1 MTHPALLA
9 GLALVVILAVG
20 WLLASAAERRRR
32 NIQGQL
38 TAVLAATSARNGPGG
53 SIALRRAL
61 PGGAQRGLRLFSG
74 RLHRWLGEEL
84 GATGDRL
91 KIASLL
97 FAAVIGVLGAVGIF
111 AEVLHWP
118 LLVTV
123 PIVLGAGAAAANAR
137 LRVAQRRFQ
146 RQFVDRFPEA
156 LDVIVR
162 AVRAGLPVLDAM
174 EAAAGS
180 VSDPVGSEFSR
191 LIDELRIGVDL
202 EELLERMADRL
213 RVNDFRFFAATLV
226 LQRRTGGSLAETLSN
241 LAGLVRRRK
250 EVRLKARA
258 LSAESRATA
267 YLLSALPIII
277 GGIVYL
283 INPDVMMP
291 LFTDPRGKVMLSIAI
306 VMLVVGFAM
315 MKAMIKKASQ

>member
-20 WLLASAAERRRR
+20 CLLASAAERRRR

-74 RLHRWLGEEL
+74 RLHGWLGEEL

-111 AEVLHWP
+111 AEVLQWP

-191 LIDELRIGVDL
+191 LIDE
-202 EELLERMADRL
+202 
-213 RVNDFRFFAATLV
+213 
-226 LQRRTGGSLAETLSN
+226 
-241 LAGLVRRRK
+241 
-250 EVRLKARA
+250 
-258 LSAESRATA
+258 
-267 YLLSALPIII
+267 
-277 GGIVYL
+277 
-283 INPDVMMP
+283 
-291 LFTDPRGKVMLSIAI
+291 
-306 VMLVVGFAM
+306 
-315 MKAMIKKASQ
+315 